1 MLTSVLVYSNCQ
13 HPRLITRL
21 QLRRF
26 LQNVMTIDFRNWFF
40 SFQHWEK
47 KYRIASMFVITRAV
61 SIPRDVERRESGSMF
76 YETIEIISWSSKES
90 SRKQNIALKSTMT
103 KQWNSLIPHQ
113 NSFYFNFGKGHYF
126 VLRLKQHFF
135 GKARFFKTNRLNPA
149 IADWREREVD
159 TCARRLPVVSYPWI
173 FRTQTIRAQAQTF
186 RTHLRSVRTQP
197 SGRFVPNKLWP
208 KMFKTNINIY
218 FIYPSN
224 RKKANF

>member
-1 MLTSVLVYSNCQ
+1 MKFTHSVPELTPFYPWVCLHHPFSVRNLILRCLTGSHITILSKSNSRV
-13 HPRLITRL
+13 RLHV
-21 QLRRF
+21 
-26 LQNVMTIDFRNWFF
+26 NID
-40 SFQHWEK
+40 
-47 KYRIASMFVITRAV
+47 IAD
-61 SIPRDVERRESGSMF
+61 SI
-76 YETIEIISWSSKES
+76 
-90 SRKQNIALKSTMT
+90 
-103 KQWNSLIPHQ
+103 
-113 NSFYFNFGKGHYF
+113 SFYFNFGKGHYF

-149 IADWREREVD
+149 IVDWREREVD

-224 RKKANF
+224 RKKVNF